1 MVKKWPKL
9 ALNWPELVLKWPK
22 QLAKTM
28 ARKNNQSFQSMM
40 LYNGAKKTLLLINIV
55 Y

>member
-1 MVKKWPKL
+1 MAKKWFQL
-9 ALNWPELVLKWPK
+9 AKIGL

-40 LYNGAKKTLLLINIV
+40 LYNGAKKTST

>member
-9 ALNWPELVLKWPK
+9 VLNWPKLALNWPK

-40 LYNGAKKTLLLINIV
+40 LYNGAKKPST